1 MKTFIII
8 YKISMIKENNTKINN
23 NIFNLINQLN

>member
-8 YKISMIKENNTKINN
+8 YKISIIKENITKINN
-23 NIFNLINQLN
+23 NIFNLIN